1 MDNEKLP
8 RVSIVL
14 GTRPEAIKFCP
25 LILEFK
31 KIKQVNIRVIL
42 TGQHKEMVQ
51 KIMDIFKVE
60 PDIDMQIMRK
70 GQDLVNIS
78 LSVMRSLKQD
88 FLEYPPKLVLVQGDT
103 STAFTAAL
111 TAFYLKIP
119 VGHVEAG
126 LRTNNL
132 YNPFPE
138 EGNRR
143 LISQIASLHFAPTNL
158 SKENLLKSGVTGQIF
173 VTGNTVIDSL
183 LIRSKLMNTTDINRE
198 YINNQNILLLA
209 TVHRRENW
217 GENIVNIS
225 KGIKMI
231 LDNHTDVAFVI
242 PMHPNEKVRNS
253 IKSILSDYS
262 RVFLV
267 EPLEYD
273 DMILVL
279 KKTKFV
285 LTDSGGLQE
294 ESPSLG
300 KPVLVLRETTERPE
314 GIDSGT
320 AKLIGTDPQKIYQ
333 EANLLLTNDSIYNQ
347 MSKAINPYG
356 DGCASE
362 RIANACLEYCCYLY

>member
-362 RIANACLEYCCYLY
+362 RIANACLEYCC